1 MFLVFLNCFLLPI
14 LFISLFSSSSF
25 TFKNRT
31 QYIANKNIMK
41 KIRSNSSV
49 ESQDI
54 RFCEEQYN
62 MSRSERDHR
71 ECRLSRSWSGR

>member
-1 MFLVFLNCFLLPI
+1 
-14 LFISLFSSSSF
+14 
-25 TFKNRT
+25 
-31 QYIANKNIMK
+31 MK